1 MVKVTNTHGLLKAIL
16 SSDHEATRKL
26 IFEIDDRQGEWDV
39 FITRLLDGLSVTD
52 EAKNQFHS
60 VWIEL
65 GRRIRDQVGDDKI
78 LARMLGAL
86 LPKYRGETIRLY
98 RGENSER
105 YKAGR
110 IGFCWTP
117 HIDTAEMFG
126 SGLNAYHGDG
136 GILLTTTADQS
147 SILAGPNDHSIH
159 LGEHEHTVDPF
170 SLHSIEVLSTY
181 PLRRSDR

>member
-1 MVKVTNTHGLLKAIL
+1 MVKGTNTNDLVKAIL
-16 SSDHEATRKL
+16 SSNREATRKL
-26 IFEIDDRQGEWDV
+26 IFEIDDRQGEWDY
-39 FITRLLDGLSVTD
+39 FITRLLDGVPVTD

-78 LARMLGAL
+78 LALILGSL

-105 YKAGR
+105 YEAGR

-117 HIDTAEMFG
+117 RIDKAQMFG
-126 SGLNAYHGDG
+126 SGLNAYHGKG
-136 GILLTTTADQS
+136 GILLTTIADPS
-147 SILAGPNDHSIH
+147 SILAGPNEHSIH

-170 SLHSIEVLSTY
+170 SLRDIEILSTY
-181 PLRRSDR
+181 PLRLSDR